1 MSDETPKLQ
10 KYFENDPP
18 SLFDELDVTNIEL
31 EGKFDENLILR
42 QNHN

>member
-18 SLFDELDVTNIEL
+18 SLFDELDETNSQL
-31 EGKFDENLILR
+31 EGKFVRNS
-42 QNHN
+42 NY